1 MNLSELRKNEHLSV
15 SGIEDYMDCGLHFKF
30 SRIDKLKTKYRAD
43 ALVFGGTIHKVL
55 AEFNQ
60 ERLIGKILTTAE
72 LQDRFEQYWTAN
84 AKGQEDILYKK
95 GKTFESLIH
104 EGKEL
109 TRIFGE
115 NIEPSGMKDH
125 TVIAIEEA
133 FEFYLSGLP
142 VPMIG
147 AMDLIEEDDRGGI
160 HIIEYKTA
168 AAAYSADKIRTHF
181 QLTVYQI
188 AAKANGYGD
197 REINLGI
204 DCLIKTKEPRFERY
218 VTARAPVDEAKA
230 IKRIQSVWKGIEK
243 NVFIP
248 NTNSWRCRDCGYLDD
263 CNDWHNRD

>member
-1 MNLSELRKNEHLSV
+1 MNLSELRKQPHLSV
-15 SGIEDYMDCGLHFKF
+15 SGIEDYMECGLHYKF
-30 SRIDKLKTKYRAD
+30 SRIDKLRTKYRAD

-60 ERLIGKILTTAE
+60 ERLIGKILTVTE
-72 LQDRFEQYWTAN
+72 LQDRFEKHWTTN
-84 AKGQEDILYKK
+84 AKGQKDILYKK

-109 TRIFGE
+109 IGIFGE
-115 NIEPSGMKDH
+115 SIDSGMHKH

-133 FEFYLSGLP
+133 FQFHLPGLP
-142 VPMIG
+142 IPMIG
-147 AMDLIEEDDRGGI
+147 AMDLVEEDEYGE
-160 HIIEYKTA
+160 IIITEYKTA
-168 AAAYSADKIRTHF
+168 AAAYSADKVKTHF

-197 REINLGI
+197 REISLGI
-204 DCLIKTKEPRFERY
+204 DCLIKTKEPKFERY

-230 IKRIQSVWKGIEK
+230 IKRIQAVWKGIEK

-248 NTNSWRCRDCGYLDD
+248 NTSSWKCRDCGYLDE

>member
-1 MNLSELRKNEHLSV
+1 MNLSELRKKEHLSV

-72 LQDRFEQYWTAN
+72 LQDRFEQYWTSN

-115 NIEPSGMKDH
+115 NIEPSGMKDIPSLPLRRH
-125 TVIAIEEA
+125 
-133 FEFYLSGLP
+133 LSS
-142 VPMIG
+142 IC
-147 AMDLIEEDDRGGI
+147 R
-160 HIIEYKTA
+160 
-168 AAAYSADKIRTHF
+168 AYPF
-181 QLTVYQI
+181 
-188 AAKANGYGD
+188 
-197 REINLGI
+197 
-204 DCLIKTKEPRFERY
+204 P
-218 VTARAPVDEAKA
+218 
-230 IKRIQSVWKGIEK
+230 
-243 NVFIP
+243 
-248 NTNSWRCRDCGYLDD
+248 
-263 CNDWHNRD
+263 